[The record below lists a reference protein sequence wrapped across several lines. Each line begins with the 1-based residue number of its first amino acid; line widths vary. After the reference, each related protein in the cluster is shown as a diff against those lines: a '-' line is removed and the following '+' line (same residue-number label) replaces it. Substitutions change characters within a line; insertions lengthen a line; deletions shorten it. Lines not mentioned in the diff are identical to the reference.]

1 MNTSGEAAE
10 QVMRM
15 SLEGAEILIKLTGS
29 GAKNAAVLLY
39 SIYKE
44 QNKTRG
50 KERLTNM
57 LRSGKPL
64 KVYTFKRDNLEKFK
78 EVAKEYG
85 ILYTV
90 LKEKEDKDGVFDV
103 LVRADDDSKLARVIE
118 RFKFSGVD
126 TAEVRTSMQ
135 KERAE
140 KGEAARTAPV
150 KEEESKESA
159 EEPEKEKEATEPEQ
173 AEPTVTAQVGDD
185 EEKETPERTAPT
197 KEQNCI
203 TARLKETDS
212 DLWNAP
218 RVRYILT
225 NEKYIGDALLQK
237 TFTPAQL
244 PLRNRP
250 NRGELDMYYAEG
262 THEAII
268 SKEVFEKVKQLLE
281 ERGETHGHKNR
292 DPITYRIWV
301 WSKNSEHRSYHK
313 SDHTNQENDHNHNPT
328 ACGNCRYNSLDCH
341 YRSFHGGN
349 NGFCRKLCKLYG
361 GFRRCFCRLRR
372 PLPGCWKCAPLSVL
386 RAATSAGKPHKPSW
400 NG

>member
-135 KERAE
+135 KEKAE
-140 KGEAARTAPV
+140 KGEATPTAPA
-150 KEEESKESA
+150 KEEESKESS

-197 KEQNCI
+197 KEQNLDDLAILTGEKPATETPHYGSAGCRGTVAGKFVHGRGQSRYGQSCSGQKRNGAEREEIIDHVEPDRNRTKAPRGRIDI
-203 TARLKETDS
+203 TAEIERIRSGRLQNT
-212 DLWNAP
+212 
-218 RVRYILT
+218 
-225 NEKYIGDALLQK
+225 G
-237 TFTPAQL
+237 
-244 PLRNRP
+244 
-250 NRGELDMYYAEG
+250 
-262 THEAII
+262 
-268 SKEVFEKVKQLLE
+268 
-281 ERGETHGHKNR
+281 
-292 DPITYRIWV
+292 
-301 WSKNSEHRSYHK
+301 
-313 SDHTNQENDHNHNPT
+313 
-328 ACGNCRYNSLDCH
+328 
-341 YRSFHGGN
+341 
-349 NGFCRKLCKLYG
+349 RKG
-361 GFRRCFCRLRR
+361 
-372 PLPGCWKCAPLSVL
+372 
-386 RAATSAGKPHKPSW
+386 
-400 NG
+400 

>member
-135 KERAE
+135 KEKAE
-140 KGEAARTAPV
+140 KEEATRTAPA
-150 KEEESKESA
+150 KEEESKESS

-197 KEQNCI
+197 KEQN
-203 TARLKETDS
+203 LD
-212 DLWNAP
+212 DLA
-218 RVRYILT
+218 ILT
-225 NEKYIGDALLQK
+225 GEKPATENPTMARQGAEEPLPESSSMDEGKAAPDRSGTEPNGKKSLTMSSLTETEPKPQEGESTSQPKSKESGADGYK
-237 TFTPAQL
+237 TPDGRVDISDVIRRKKEARAAQAQAAKELPAKDL
-244 PLRNRP
+244 PLP
-250 NRGELDMYYAEG
+250 KKDK
-262 THEAII
+262 
-268 SKEVFEKVKQLLE
+268 KE
-281 ERGETHGHKNR
+281 R
-292 DPITYRIWV
+292 
-301 WSKNSEHRSYHK
+301 
-313 SDHTNQENDHNHNPT
+313 
-328 ACGNCRYNSLDCH
+328 
-341 YRSFHGGN
+341 
-349 NGFCRKLCKLYG
+349 
-361 GFRRCFCRLRR
+361 
-372 PLPGCWKCAPLSVL
+372 
-386 RAATSAGKPHKPSW
+386 
-400 NG
+400 

>member
-135 KERAE
+135 QEKAE
-140 KGEAARTAPV
+140 KEEA
-150 KEEESKESA
+150 KESA

-173 AEPTVTAQVGDD
+173 SEPTVTAQVGDD
-185 EEKETPERTAPT
+185 EEKETPERTTPT
-197 KEQNCI
+197 KEQN
-203 TARLKETDS
+203 LD
-212 DLWNAP
+212 DLA
-218 RVRYILT
+218 ILT
-225 NEKYIGDALLQK
+225 GEKPATENPTMARQGAEEPLPESSSMDEGKAVTGSPAPDRNGTEPNGKKSLTMSSLTETEPKPQEGESTSQPKSKESGADGYK
-237 TFTPAQL
+237 TPDGRVDISDVIRRKKEARAAQAQAAKGLPAKDL
-244 PLRNRP
+244 PLP
-250 NRGELDMYYAEG
+250 KKDK
-262 THEAII
+262 
-268 SKEVFEKVKQLLE
+268 KE
-281 ERGETHGHKNR
+281 R
-292 DPITYRIWV
+292 
-301 WSKNSEHRSYHK
+301 
-313 SDHTNQENDHNHNPT
+313 
-328 ACGNCRYNSLDCH
+328 
-341 YRSFHGGN
+341 
-349 NGFCRKLCKLYG
+349 
-361 GFRRCFCRLRR
+361 
-372 PLPGCWKCAPLSVL
+372 
-386 RAATSAGKPHKPSW
+386 
-400 NG
+400 

>member
-39 SIYKE
+39 SICRE

-57 LRSGKPL
+57 LRSGKSL

-135 KERAE
+135 KEKAE
-140 KGEAARTAPV
+140 KGEAARTAPA
-150 KEEESKESA
+150 KEESKENTG
-159 EEPEKEKEATEPEQ
+159 EPEKEEETTEPEQ

-197 KEQNCI
+197 KEQN
-203 TARLKETDS
+203 LD
-212 DLWNAP
+212 DLA
-218 RVRYILT
+218 ILT
-225 NEKYIGDALLQK
+225 GEKPATENPTMARQGAEEPLPESSSMDEGKAVTGSPAPGRSGTEPNGKKSLTMSSLTETEPKPQEGESTSQPKSKESGADGYK
-237 TFTPAQL
+237 TPDGRVDISDVIKKKKEARAAKARAETGLPAKEL
-244 PLRNRP
+244 PLP
-250 NRGELDMYYAEG
+250 KKDK
-262 THEAII
+262 
-268 SKEVFEKVKQLLE
+268 KE
-281 ERGETHGHKNR
+281 R
-292 DPITYRIWV
+292 
-301 WSKNSEHRSYHK
+301 
-313 SDHTNQENDHNHNPT
+313 
-328 ACGNCRYNSLDCH
+328 
-341 YRSFHGGN
+341 
-349 NGFCRKLCKLYG
+349 
-361 GFRRCFCRLRR
+361 
-372 PLPGCWKCAPLSVL
+372 
-386 RAATSAGKPHKPSW
+386 
-400 NG
+400 

>member
-135 KERAE
+135 KEKAE
-140 KGEAARTAPV
+140 KGEATPTAPA

-159 EEPEKEKEATEPEQ
+159 EEPEKE

-197 KEQNCI
+197 KEQN
-203 TARLKETDS
+203 LD
-212 DLWNAP
+212 DLA
-218 RVRYILT
+218 ILT
-225 NEKYIGDALLQK
+225 GEKPATENPTMARQGAEEPLPESSSMDEGKAVTGSPAPDRSGTEPNGKKSLTMSSLTETEPKPQEGESTSQPKSKESVADGYK
-237 TFTPAQL
+237 TPCGRVDISDVIRRKKEARAAQAKTAMGLPAKDL
-244 PLRNRP
+244 PLP
-250 NRGELDMYYAEG
+250 KKDK
-262 THEAII
+262 
-268 SKEVFEKVKQLLE
+268 KE
-281 ERGETHGHKNR
+281 R
-292 DPITYRIWV
+292 
-301 WSKNSEHRSYHK
+301 
-313 SDHTNQENDHNHNPT
+313 
-328 ACGNCRYNSLDCH
+328 
-341 YRSFHGGN
+341 
-349 NGFCRKLCKLYG
+349 
-361 GFRRCFCRLRR
+361 
-372 PLPGCWKCAPLSVL
+372 
-386 RAATSAGKPHKPSW
+386 
-400 NG
+400 

>member
-197 KEQNCI
+197 KEQN
-203 TARLKETDS
+203 LD
-212 DLWNAP
+212 DLA
-218 RVRYILT
+218 ILT
-225 NEKYIGDALLQK
+225 GEK
-237 TFTPAQL
+237 PATENPTIVKVILL
-244 PLRNRP
+244 PL
-250 NRGELDMYYAEG
+250 L
-262 THEAII
+262 
-268 SKEVFEKVKQLLE
+268 
-281 ERGETHGHKNR
+281 
-292 DPITYRIWV
+292 
-301 WSKNSEHRSYHK
+301 
-313 SDHTNQENDHNHNPT
+313 
-328 ACGNCRYNSLDCH
+328 
-341 YRSFHGGN
+341 
-349 NGFCRKLCKLYG
+349 
-361 GFRRCFCRLRR
+361 
-372 PLPGCWKCAPLSVL
+372 
-386 RAATSAGKPHKPSW
+386 
-400 NG
+400 

>member
-135 KERAE
+135 KEKAE
-140 KGEAARTAPV
+140 KGEVTPTAPD
-150 KEEESKESA
+150 KEESKESA

-185 EEKETPERTAPT
+185 EEKETPERTVPT
-197 KEQNCI
+197 KEQN
-203 TARLKETDS
+203 LD
-212 DLWNAP
+212 DLA
-218 RVRYILT
+218 ILT
-225 NEKYIGDALLQK
+225 GEKPATENPTMARQGAEEPLPESSSMDEGKAVTGSPAPDRNGTEPNGKKSLTMSSLTETEPKPQEGESTSRPKSKESGADGYK
-237 TFTPAQL
+237 TPDGRVDISDVIRRKKEARAAQAQAAKGLPAKDL
-244 PLRNRP
+244 PLPKN
-250 NRGELDMYYAEG
+250 DK
-262 THEAII
+262 
-268 SKEVFEKVKQLLE
+268 KE
-281 ERGETHGHKNR
+281 R
-292 DPITYRIWV
+292 
-301 WSKNSEHRSYHK
+301 
-313 SDHTNQENDHNHNPT
+313 
-328 ACGNCRYNSLDCH
+328 
-341 YRSFHGGN
+341 
-349 NGFCRKLCKLYG
+349 
-361 GFRRCFCRLRR
+361 
-372 PLPGCWKCAPLSVL
+372 
-386 RAATSAGKPHKPSW
+386 
-400 NG
+400 

>member
-135 KERAE
+135 KEKAE
-140 KGEAARTAPV
+140 KGEATPTAPA

-159 EEPEKEKEATEPEQ
+159 EEPEKE

-197 KEQNCI
+197 KEQN
-203 TARLKETDS
+203 LD
-212 DLWNAP
+212 DLA
-218 RVRYILT
+218 ILT
-225 NEKYIGDALLQK
+225 GEKPATENPTMARQGAEEPLPESSSMDEGKAVTGSPAPDRSGTEPNGKKSLTMSSLTETEPKPQEGESTSQPKSKESGADGYK
-237 TFTPAQL
+237 TPSGRVDISDVIRRKKEARAAQAKTAMGLPAKDL
-244 PLRNRP
+244 PLP
-250 NRGELDMYYAEG
+250 KKDK
-262 THEAII
+262 
-268 SKEVFEKVKQLLE
+268 KE
-281 ERGETHGHKNR
+281 R
-292 DPITYRIWV
+292 
-301 WSKNSEHRSYHK
+301 
-313 SDHTNQENDHNHNPT
+313 
-328 ACGNCRYNSLDCH
+328 
-341 YRSFHGGN
+341 
-349 NGFCRKLCKLYG
+349 
-361 GFRRCFCRLRR
+361 
-372 PLPGCWKCAPLSVL
+372 
-386 RAATSAGKPHKPSW
+386 
-400 NG
+400 

>member
-50 KERLTNM
+50 KKRLTNM

-135 KERAE
+135 KEKAE
-140 KGEAARTAPV
+140 KEEATRTAPA
-150 KEEESKESA
+150 KEEEAKESA
-159 EEPEKEKEATEPEQ
+159 EEPEKEKEATERESAP
-173 AEPTVTAQVGDD
+173 D
-185 EEKETPERTAPT
+185 ELLT
-197 KEQNCI
+197 EQNLASI
-203 TARLKETDS
+203 YASMAKRKWDPEKDKDKLNIFDQIRSIKNQDK
-212 DLWNAP
+212 
-218 RVRYILT
+218 
-225 NEKYIGDALLQK
+225 NESK
-237 TFTPAQL
+237 
-244 PLRNRP
+244 
-250 NRGELDMYYAEG
+250 
-262 THEAII
+262 
-268 SKEVFEKVKQLLE
+268 KEVEIDS
-281 ERGETHGHKNR
+281 GM
-292 DPITYRIWV
+292 
-301 WSKNSEHRSYHK
+301 
-313 SDHTNQENDHNHNPT
+313 
-328 ACGNCRYNSLDCH
+328 SL
-341 YRSFHGGN
+341 FN
-349 NGFCRKLCKLYG
+349 L
-361 GFRRCFCRLRR
+361 
-372 PLPGCWKCAPLSVL
+372 
-386 RAATSAGKPHKPSW
+386 
-400 NG
+400 

>member
-135 KERAE
+135 QEKAE
-140 KGEAARTAPV
+140 KEEA
-150 KEEESKESA
+150 KESA

-173 AEPTVTAQVGDD
+173 AEPTVTAQVWDD

-197 KEQNCI
+197 KEQN
-203 TARLKETDS
+203 LD
-212 DLWNAP
+212 DLA
-218 RVRYILT
+218 ILT
-225 NEKYIGDALLQK
+225 GEKPATENPTMARQGAEEPLPESSSMDEGKAVTGSPAPDRNGTEPNGKKSLTMSSLTETEPKPQEGESTSQPKSKESGADGYK
-237 TFTPAQL
+237 TPDGRVDISDVIRRKKEARAARATAEKGLPAKDL
-244 PLRNRP
+244 PLP
-250 NRGELDMYYAEG
+250 KKDK
-262 THEAII
+262 
-268 SKEVFEKVKQLLE
+268 KE
-281 ERGETHGHKNR
+281 R
-292 DPITYRIWV
+292 
-301 WSKNSEHRSYHK
+301 
-313 SDHTNQENDHNHNPT
+313 
-328 ACGNCRYNSLDCH
+328 
-341 YRSFHGGN
+341 
-349 NGFCRKLCKLYG
+349 
-361 GFRRCFCRLRR
+361 
-372 PLPGCWKCAPLSVL
+372 
-386 RAATSAGKPHKPSW
+386 
-400 NG
+400 

>member
-15 SLEGAEILIKLTGS
+15 SLEGAEILIKLTGG

-135 KERAE
+135 KEKAE
-140 KGEAARTAPV
+140 KGEAAQTAPA
-150 KEEESKESA
+150 KEEESKENTG
-159 EEPEKEKEATEPEQ
+159 EPEKEEETTEPEQ

-197 KEQNCI
+197 KEQN
-203 TARLKETDS
+203 LD
-212 DLWNAP
+212 DLA
-218 RVRYILT
+218 ILT
-225 NEKYIGDALLQK
+225 GEKPATENPTMARQGAEEPLPESSSMDEGKAVMQPNGKKSLTMSSLTETEPKPQGGESTSQPKSKESGADGYK
-237 TFTPAQL
+237 TPDGRVDISDVIRRKKEARAAQAKAENGLPAKDL
-244 PLRNRP
+244 PLP
-250 NRGELDMYYAEG
+250 KKDK
-262 THEAII
+262 
-268 SKEVFEKVKQLLE
+268 KE
-281 ERGETHGHKNR
+281 R
-292 DPITYRIWV
+292 
-301 WSKNSEHRSYHK
+301 
-313 SDHTNQENDHNHNPT
+313 
-328 ACGNCRYNSLDCH
+328 
-341 YRSFHGGN
+341 
-349 NGFCRKLCKLYG
+349 
-361 GFRRCFCRLRR
+361 
-372 PLPGCWKCAPLSVL
+372 
-386 RAATSAGKPHKPSW
+386 
-400 NG
+400 

>member
-135 KERAE
+135 KEKAE
-140 KGEAARTAPV
+140 KGEATPTAPA
-150 KEEESKESA
+150 KEEEAKESA

-173 AEPTVTAQVGDD
+173 SEPTVTAQVGDD
-185 EEKETPERTAPT
+185 EEKETLERTAPT
-197 KEQNCI
+197 KEQNLDDLAILMGEKPATENPTMARQGAEDPLPESSSMDEGKAVTGSPAPDRSGTEPNGKKSSTMSSLTETEPRPQEGESTSQPKSKESGADGYKTPCGRVDI
-203 TARLKETDS
+203 SDVIRRKKEARAAQAKTAKGL
-212 DLWNAP
+212 
-218 RVRYILT
+218 
-225 NEKYIGDALLQK
+225 
-237 TFTPAQL
+237 PAKDL
-244 PLRNRP
+244 PLP
-250 NRGELDMYYAEG
+250 KQDK
-262 THEAII
+262 
-268 SKEVFEKVKQLLE
+268 KE
-281 ERGETHGHKNR
+281 R
-292 DPITYRIWV
+292 
-301 WSKNSEHRSYHK
+301 
-313 SDHTNQENDHNHNPT
+313 
-328 ACGNCRYNSLDCH
+328 
-341 YRSFHGGN
+341 
-349 NGFCRKLCKLYG
+349 
-361 GFRRCFCRLRR
+361 
-372 PLPGCWKCAPLSVL
+372 
-386 RAATSAGKPHKPSW
+386 
-400 NG
+400 

>member
-135 KERAE
+135 KEKAE
-140 KGEAARTAPV
+140 KGEVTPTAPD
-150 KEEESKESA
+150 KEESKESA

-197 KEQNCI
+197 KEQN
-203 TARLKETDS
+203 LD
-212 DLWNAP
+212 DLA
-218 RVRYILT
+218 ILT
-225 NEKYIGDALLQK
+225 GEKPATENPTMARQGAEEPLPESSSMDEGKAATGSPAPDRSGTEPNGKKSLTMSSLTETEPKPQEGESTSQPKSKESGADGYK
-237 TFTPAQL
+237 TPDGRVDISDVIRRKKEARAAQAQAAKGLPAKDL
-244 PLRNRP
+244 PLP
-250 NRGELDMYYAEG
+250 KKDK
-262 THEAII
+262 
-268 SKEVFEKVKQLLE
+268 KE
-281 ERGETHGHKNR
+281 R
-292 DPITYRIWV
+292 
-301 WSKNSEHRSYHK
+301 
-313 SDHTNQENDHNHNPT
+313 
-328 ACGNCRYNSLDCH
+328 
-341 YRSFHGGN
+341 
-349 NGFCRKLCKLYG
+349 
-361 GFRRCFCRLRR
+361 
-372 PLPGCWKCAPLSVL
+372 
-386 RAATSAGKPHKPSW
+386 
-400 NG
+400 

>member
-126 TAEVRTSMQ
+126 TAESEPPCR
-135 KERAE
+135 KRKRKRE
-140 KGEAARTAPV
+140 KRHRPHPP
-150 KEEESKESA
+150 KRKN
-159 EEPEKEKEATEPEQ
+159 PK
-173 AEPTVTAQVGDD
+173 
-185 EEKETPERTAPT
+185 
-197 KEQNCI
+197 
-203 TARLKETDS
+203 
-212 DLWNAP
+212 
-218 RVRYILT
+218 RVRKSL
-225 NEKYIGDALLQK
+225 KRRKKQ
-237 TFTPAQL
+237 
-244 PLRNRP
+244 P
-250 NRGELDMYYAEG
+250 NR
-262 THEAII
+262 
-268 SKEVFEKVKQLLE
+268 SRQ
-281 ERGETHGHKNR
+281 
-292 DPITYRIWV
+292 
-301 WSKNSEHRSYHK
+301 S
-313 SDHTNQENDHNHNPT
+313 
-328 ACGNCRYNSLDCH
+328 
-341 YRSFHGGN
+341 
-349 NGFCRKLCKLYG
+349 
-361 GFRRCFCRLRR
+361 R
-372 PLPGCWKCAPLSVL
+372 P
-386 RAATSAGKPHKPSW
+386 
-400 NG
+400 

>member
-135 KERAE
+135 KEKAE
-140 KGEAARTAPV
+140 KGEAAQTAPA
-150 KEEESKESA
+150 KEEEPKEST

-173 AEPTVTAQVGDD
+173 SEPTVTAQVGDD

-197 KEQNCI
+197 KEQN
-203 TARLKETDS
+203 LD
-212 DLWNAP
+212 DLA
-218 RVRYILT
+218 ILT
-225 NEKYIGDALLQK
+225 GEKPATENPTMARQGAEEPLPESSSMDEGKAVTGSPAPGRSGTEPNGKKSLTMSSLTETEPKPQEGELTSQPKSKESGADGYK
-237 TFTPAQL
+237 TPDGRVDISDVIRRKKEARAAQAKAAKGLPAKDL
-244 PLRNRP
+244 PLP
-250 NRGELDMYYAEG
+250 KQDK
-262 THEAII
+262 
-268 SKEVFEKVKQLLE
+268 KE
-281 ERGETHGHKNR
+281 R
-292 DPITYRIWV
+292 
-301 WSKNSEHRSYHK
+301 
-313 SDHTNQENDHNHNPT
+313 
-328 ACGNCRYNSLDCH
+328 
-341 YRSFHGGN
+341 
-349 NGFCRKLCKLYG
+349 
-361 GFRRCFCRLRR
+361 
-372 PLPGCWKCAPLSVL
+372 
-386 RAATSAGKPHKPSW
+386 
-400 NG
+400 

>member
-135 KERAE
+135 KEKAE
-140 KGEAARTAPV
+140 KEEMTPTAPA
-150 KEEESKESA
+150 EEEEPKERA
-159 EEPEKEKEATEPEQ
+159 DETEREKEATEPEQ

-197 KEQNCI
+197 KEQN
-203 TARLKETDS
+203 LD
-212 DLWNAP
+212 DLA
-218 RVRYILT
+218 ILT
-225 NEKYIGDALLQK
+225 GEK
-237 TFTPAQL
+237 PAT
-244 PLRNRP
+244 
-250 NRGELDMYYAEG
+250 E
-262 THEAII
+262 
-268 SKEVFEKVKQLLE
+268 
-281 ERGETHGHKNR
+281 
-292 DPITYRIWV
+292 
-301 WSKNSEHRSYHK
+301 
-313 SDHTNQENDHNHNPT
+313 NPT
-328 ACGNCRYNSLDCH
+328 MARQGAEESVAGKVRP
-341 YRSFHGGN
+341 RT
-349 NGFCRKLCKLYG
+349 RAK
-361 GFRRCFCRLRR
+361 
-372 PLPGCWKCAPLSVL
+372 PLPGQSCSGQK
-386 RAATSAGKPHKPSW
+386 R
-400 NG
+400 NGAKREEIR

>member
-135 KERAE
+135 KEKAE
-140 KGEAARTAPV
+140 KGEATPTAPA

-159 EEPEKEKEATEPEQ
+159 EEPEKEVETTEPEQ

-197 KEQNCI
+197 KEQN
-203 TARLKETDS
+203 LD
-212 DLWNAP
+212 DLA
-218 RVRYILT
+218 ILT
-225 NEKYIGDALLQK
+225 GEKPATENPTMARQGAEEPLPESSSMDEGKAVTGSPAPDRSGTEPNGKKSLTMSSLTETEPKPQEGESTSQPKSKESGADGYK
-237 TFTPAQL
+237 TPCGRVDISDVIRRKKEARTAQAKAEKGLPAKDL
-244 PLRNRP
+244 PLP
-250 NRGELDMYYAEG
+250 KKDK
-262 THEAII
+262 
-268 SKEVFEKVKQLLE
+268 KE
-281 ERGETHGHKNR
+281 R
-292 DPITYRIWV
+292 
-301 WSKNSEHRSYHK
+301 
-313 SDHTNQENDHNHNPT
+313 
-328 ACGNCRYNSLDCH
+328 
-341 YRSFHGGN
+341 
-349 NGFCRKLCKLYG
+349 
-361 GFRRCFCRLRR
+361 
-372 PLPGCWKCAPLSVL
+372 
-386 RAATSAGKPHKPSW
+386 
-400 NG
+400 

>member
-39 SIYKE
+39 SICRE

-135 KERAE
+135 KEKAE
-140 KGEAARTAPV
+140 KGEATPTAPA
-150 KEEESKESA
+150 KEEEAKESA
-159 EEPEKEKEATEPEQ
+159 EEPEKEATEPEQ
-173 AEPTVTAQVGDD
+173 SEPTVTAQVGDD

-197 KEQNCI
+197 KEQN
-203 TARLKETDS
+203 LD
-212 DLWNAP
+212 DLA
-218 RVRYILT
+218 ILT
-225 NEKYIGDALLQK
+225 GEKPATENPTMARQGAEKPLPESSSTDEGKAVTGSPAPDRSGTESNGKKSLTMSSLTETEPKPQEGESTSQPKSKESGADGYK
-237 TFTPAQL
+237 TPDGRVDISDVIRRKKEARTAQAQAAKELPAKDL
-244 PLRNRP
+244 PLP
-250 NRGELDMYYAEG
+250 KKDK
-262 THEAII
+262 
-268 SKEVFEKVKQLLE
+268 KE
-281 ERGETHGHKNR
+281 R
-292 DPITYRIWV
+292 
-301 WSKNSEHRSYHK
+301 
-313 SDHTNQENDHNHNPT
+313 
-328 ACGNCRYNSLDCH
+328 
-341 YRSFHGGN
+341 
-349 NGFCRKLCKLYG
+349 
-361 GFRRCFCRLRR
+361 
-372 PLPGCWKCAPLSVL
+372 
-386 RAATSAGKPHKPSW
+386 
-400 NG
+400 

>member
-103 LVRADDDSKLARVIE
+103 LVRADDDKLARVIE

-140 KGEAARTAPV
+140 KGEAARTAPA
-150 KEEESKESA
+150 KEEESKESS
-159 EEPEKEKEATEPEQ
+159 EEPGKEKEATEPEQ
-173 AEPTVTAQVGDD
+173 VEPTVTAQVGDD

-197 KEQNCI
+197 KEQN
-203 TARLKETDS
+203 LD
-212 DLWNAP
+212 DLA
-218 RVRYILT
+218 ILT
-225 NEKYIGDALLQK
+225 GEKPATENPTMARQGAEAPLPESSSMDEGKAVTGSPAPDRSGTEPNGKKSLTMSSLTETEPKSQEGELTSQPKSKESGADGYK
-237 TFTPAQL
+237 TPCGRVDISDVIRRKKEARAAQAQADKGLPAKDL
-244 PLRNRP
+244 PLP
-250 NRGELDMYYAEG
+250 KQDK
-262 THEAII
+262 
-268 SKEVFEKVKQLLE
+268 KE
-281 ERGETHGHKNR
+281 R
-292 DPITYRIWV
+292 
-301 WSKNSEHRSYHK
+301 
-313 SDHTNQENDHNHNPT
+313 
-328 ACGNCRYNSLDCH
+328 
-341 YRSFHGGN
+341 
-349 NGFCRKLCKLYG
+349 
-361 GFRRCFCRLRR
+361 
-372 PLPGCWKCAPLSVL
+372 
-386 RAATSAGKPHKPSW
+386 
-400 NG
+400 

>member
-159 EEPEKEKEATEPEQ
+159 EEPEKEEDTTEPEQ

-197 KEQNCI
+197 KEQNLDDLAI
-203 TARLKETDS
+203 LTGEKPATENPTMARQGAEEPLPESSSTDEGKAVTGSPAPDRSGTEPNGKKSLTMSSLTETEPKPQEGESTSQPKLKESGADGYKTPCGRVDIS
-212 DLWNAP
+212 DVIRRKKEA
-218 RVRYILT
+218 RAAQAKA
-225 NEKYIGDALLQK
+225 EKGL
-237 TFTPAQL
+237 PAKDL
-244 PLRNRP
+244 PLP
-250 NRGELDMYYAEG
+250 KKDK
-262 THEAII
+262 
-268 SKEVFEKVKQLLE
+268 KE
-281 ERGETHGHKNR
+281 R
-292 DPITYRIWV
+292 
-301 WSKNSEHRSYHK
+301 
-313 SDHTNQENDHNHNPT
+313 
-328 ACGNCRYNSLDCH
+328 
-341 YRSFHGGN
+341 
-349 NGFCRKLCKLYG
+349 
-361 GFRRCFCRLRR
+361 
-372 PLPGCWKCAPLSVL
+372 
-386 RAATSAGKPHKPSW
+386 
-400 NG
+400 